1 MKPSKSPGGV
11 RLSGGEFRGRVLA
24 VPKGARPSEGRVRE
38 ALFSIW
44 GHRLEGARLLDL
56 FAGSG
61 AVALE
66 SMGRGA
72 LRAVAVEGNP
82 QALETIEANARKLG
96 QGLIEIRK
104 LTLPAGLSR
113 LAETGERFDLVFADP
128 PYAFNAYLQL
138 LEGIAPLLAEEGEAV
153 VEHSARVQLAPE
165 AGELVRTDM
174 RRYGEIA
181 LSFYRRAAG

>member
-1 MKPSKSPGGV
+1 MKGARAPGV
-11 RLSGGEFRGRVLA
+11 RLSGGEFRGRILA
-24 VPKGARPSEGRVRE
+24 VPKGARPSEAKVRE

-44 GHRLEGARLLDL
+44 GQRLDGARLLDL

-66 SMGRGA
+66 SIGRGA

-82 QALETIEANARKLG
+82 QALETIEANAAKLG

-104 LTLPAGLSR
+104 MTLPAGLGR

-128 PYAFNAYLQL
+128 PYAFNAYTGL

-153 VEHSARVQLAPE
+153 IEHSARVQLAVE
-165 AGELVRTDM
+165 AGGLVRTDV

-181 LSFYRRAAG
+181 LSFYRRGAG

>member
-1 MKPSKSPGGV
+1 MKGARPPGV

-24 VPKGARPSEGRVRE
+24 VPRGARPSEGRVRE

-44 GHRLEGARLLDL
+44 GQRLEGARLLDL

-82 QALETIEANARKLG
+82 HALETIEANAAKLG
-96 QGLIEIRK
+96 KGLIEIRK
-104 LTLPAGLSR
+104 MTLPAGLER

-128 PYAFNAYLQL
+128 PYAFNAYSGL

-153 VEHSARVQLAPE
+153 IEHSARVQLVAE
-165 AGELVRTDM
+165 VGELVRTDG

-181 LSFYRRAAG
+181 LSFYRRGTE

>member
-1 MKPSKSPGGV
+1 MKPSRPSGV

-44 GHRLEGARLLDL
+44 GQRLEGARLLDL

-72 LRAVAVEGNP
+72 MSAVAVEGNP
-82 QALETIEANARKLG
+82 QALETIEANANKLG
-96 QGLIEIRK
+96 KGLIEIRNMI
-104 LTLPAGLSR
+104 LPAGLAR

-128 PYAFNAYLQL
+128 PYAFNAYTGL
-138 LEGIAPLLAEEGEAV
+138 LEGIAPLLAEEGEV
-153 VEHSARVQLAPE
+153 VIEHSARVHLATE
-165 AGELVRTDM
+165 AGGLVQIEE
-174 RRYGEIA
+174 RRYGETA
-181 LSFYRRAAG
+181 LSFYRSGAG